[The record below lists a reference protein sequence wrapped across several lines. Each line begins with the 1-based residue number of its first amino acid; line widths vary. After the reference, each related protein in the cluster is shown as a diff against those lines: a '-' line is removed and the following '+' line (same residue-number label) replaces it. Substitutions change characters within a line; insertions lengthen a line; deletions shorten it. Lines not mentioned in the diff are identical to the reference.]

1 MQLFGENLAL
11 DTTLTINTTYTTLT
25 VNVSLRGDKPELPHD

>member
-1 MQLFGENLAL
+1 MHLFGENLAL

-25 VNVSLRGDKPELPHD
+25 VNASLRGNKLELPHD